1 MGELQSRQCSSHKTE
16 PTSATEAT
24 VGRGTNSSPN
34 SMCRGNTL
42 RGRNRQQRW
51 SSYHRPR
58 PGGDRIA
65 AVCHKP
71 STLIDRLRINLTMMF
86 TVTIGQKQCGVN
98 ANEQRS
104 PAGRI
109 SVASANWLKP
119 KFMQRAAKSGGG
131 CQPHP
136 PATHKPTCN
145 RLKTANFFLAQTTN
159 PTHKKITT
167 LQRGHTR
174 FQLFFE
180 IFCTKMPSPGY
191 PPVGAGFSKCVGA
204 RQITSLAC
212 QYPGGKFK
220 TFQILTKELHQFFF
234 FLCLRRQKASLP
246 AFS

>member
-1 MGELQSRQCSSHKTE
+1 MFHGWVNCRAGSAPPTKQS
-16 PTSATEAT
+16 P
-24 VGRGTNSSPN
+24 
-34 SMCRGNTL
+34 
-42 RGRNRQQRW
+42 
-51 SSYHRPR
+51 HRPPKPQLEGGQIVPR
-58 PGGDRIA
+58 TPCVGGTRCEAEIDNNAGGDRIA